1 MASRCRTAGLLLLAA
16 TIAPV
21 IAQGQQIRV
30 TLLGTGCPPPVMNRF
45 GPSTLVEAGEQKF
58 IFDAGRGALQRLRE
72 LAVPWQD
79 IQGVFLT
86 HLHSDHVVGF
96 PDLWLTGWLIVP
108 GRNVPLHVWGPRGT
122 TAMMSHL
129 KQAYEYDIKIR
140 IQNDGASPEGV
151 ALLAE
156 DISEGVVYE
165 QRGVKVTAFEVDH
178 APVKPAFGYRIDYAG
193 RSVVLSGDTRISE
206 NLIRHAQGVDVL
218 VHEVFAP
225 ATLERAGVPPDRAK
239 NILAFHMTPEQA
251 GQVFARVKPK
261 LAVYSHICMPSATEQ
276 DLLPATRKTYAG
288 PLQLGEDLMSITVG
302 EIVEVH
308 RPALTSP

>member
-1 MASRCRTAGLLLLAA
+1 
-16 TIAPV
+16 
-21 IAQGQQIRV
+21 
-30 TLLGTGCPPPVMNRF
+30 MNRF

-58 IFDAGRGALQRLRE
+58 VFDAGRGALQRLTE
-72 LAVPWQD
+72 LGVRWQD

-108 GRNVPLHVWGPRGT
+108 GRNVPLQVWGPRGT

-129 KQAYEYDIKIR
+129 QQAYEYDVRIR

-151 ALLAE
+151 ALLVKE
-156 DISEGVVYE
+156 IDEGVVYDNA
-165 QRGVKVTAFEVDH
+165 GVKVTAFEVDH
-178 APVKPAFGYRIDYAG
+178 APVTPAFGYRIDYAG
-193 RSVVLSGDTRISE
+193 RSVVLSGDTRVSE

-225 ATLERAGVPPDRAK
+225 ATLQRAGVPPGRAK
-239 NILAFHMTPEQA
+239 HIVDYHTTPEQA
-251 GQVFARVKPK
+251 GEVFARVKPK

-276 DLLPATRKTYAG
+276 DLIPATRKTYAG
-288 PLQLGEDLMSITVG
+288 PLELGEDLMVIDVG
-302 EIVEVH
+302 ETIGV
-308 RPALTSP
+308 RKPSRSSP